1 MTQMENMIEKVWNL
15 TEKGKLKWSI
25 TVNPR
30 AFRAALGKQ
39 SVAISKHV
47 VSGWED
53 VYILEVRNHMGLPI
67 AALRSESYQTAQM
80 SPDRRDEVKRKMKE
94 VFDCASES
102 AVVNG
107 LAEIIDKLDEM
118 IAESNRS

>member
-1 MTQMENMIEKVWNL
+1 MTQMENMIEKVLSL
-15 TEKGKLKWSI
+15 TEKGKVKWS
-25 TVNPR
+25 TTASPQ
-30 AFRAALGKQ
+30 AFRARLGKQ

-53 VYILEVRNHMGLPI
+53 VYMLEVRNHVGLPI
-67 AALRSESYQTAQM
+67 AAFRSESYQTAQM
-80 SPDRRDEVKRKMKE
+80 SPDRRDEVKGMMKK

>member
-1 MTQMENMIEKVWNL
+1 MTQMEKTLEKVLTL
-15 TEKGKLKWSI
+15 TEKGKMEWLV

-30 AFRAALGKQ
+30 AFNAKLGKQ

-53 VYILEVRNHMGLPI
+53 VYILEVRNYMGLPI

-80 SPDRRDEVKRKMKE
+80 TPDRRDEVKGMMKK

-107 LAEIIDKLDEM
+107 LAEFIDKLDEM
-118 IAESNRS
+118 IAESNRA

>member
-1 MTQMENMIEKVWNL
+1 MTQMEKTLEKVLTL
-15 TEKGKLKWSI
+15 TEKGKMEWLV
-25 TVNPR
+25 TVSPR
-30 AFRAALGKQ
+30 VFSAKLGKQ

-53 VYILEVRNHMGLPI
+53 VYMLEVRNHMGLPI
-67 AALRSESYQTAQM
+67 AAFRSESYQTAQM
-80 SPDRRDEVKRKMKE
+80 SPDRRDEVKGMMKK

-107 LAEIIDKLDEM
+107 LAEFIDKLDEM
-118 IAESNRS
+118 IAESNRA